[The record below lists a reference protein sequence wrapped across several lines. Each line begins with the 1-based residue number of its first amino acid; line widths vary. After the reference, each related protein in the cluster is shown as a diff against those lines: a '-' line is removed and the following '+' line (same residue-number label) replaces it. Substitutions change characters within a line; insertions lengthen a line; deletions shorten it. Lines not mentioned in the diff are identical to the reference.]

1 MLRGAECR
9 DGSRLFQFAPV
20 RGDDETPDLTAVAHD
35 ELRMRGLLP
44 PDAPLPV
51 GSSRPA
57 ASALTPTVHF
67 VGIGGVG
74 LAALARLAL
83 ADVRALPAR
92 GAPSPSCA
100 RRGFQGWW
108 LEVFRVGGSWSGCT
122 RRHNAPH
129 THPPT
134 LAPVR

>member
-1 MLRGAECR
+1 VPHGAECR
-9 DGSRLFQFAPV
+9 DGSRLFQFSP
-20 RGDDETPDLTAVAHD
+20 RSGDDETPDLAATAHE
-35 ELRMRGLLP
+35 ELHVRGLLP
-44 PDAPLPV
+44 PDAPVATLPV

-92 GAPSPSCA
+92 YAPSPLCA
-100 RRGFQGWW
+100 GFQGRR
-108 LEVFRVGGSWSGCT
+108 LEVFRVGGT
-122 RRHNAPH
+122 
-129 THPPT
+129 
-134 LAPVR
+134 